1 MRPARTPP
9 ANSEARRGKYSR
21 GGILPS
27 PPIRK
32 KPPLTSAKQT
42 PRCILKFD
50 FGKMNQGLG
59 KRFPEGVLQGRF
71 FTPERDR
78 GPDAK
83 TRSRAETLPNLASF
97 AGAGAKSFQTQIRRR
112 LRPNAFK
119 FPQFPIISRHF
130 PFPAS
135 YFKHRHF
142 QKRAASAK
150 NGPRR
155 PARRN
160 AGKAV
165 LKYGRIWIFISL
177 LSRQIFE
184 QLLIFFQIRPFF
196 G

>member
-1 MRPARTPP
+1 M
-9 ANSEARRGKYSR
+9 
-21 GGILPS
+21 
-27 PPIRK
+27 
-32 KPPLTSAKQT
+32 TSAKQT

-50 FGKMNQGLG
+50 FEKMKQGLG
-59 KRFPEGVLQGRF
+59 KRFPEGALQGRF
-71 FTPERDR
+71 FSP
-78 GPDAK
+78 
-83 TRSRAETLPNLASF
+83 RSVIAGRTSKL
-97 AGAGAKSFQTQIRRR
+97 GAGRKHCQILLHLPAPAQKASKLKSGWR

-135 YFKHRHF
+135 SFKHRHF

-150 NGPRR
+150 NGPPR
-155 PARRN
+155 PARHN